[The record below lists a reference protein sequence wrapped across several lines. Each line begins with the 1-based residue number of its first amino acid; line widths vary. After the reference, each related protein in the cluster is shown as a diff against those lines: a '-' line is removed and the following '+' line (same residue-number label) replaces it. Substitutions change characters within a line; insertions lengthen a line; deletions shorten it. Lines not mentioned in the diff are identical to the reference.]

1 VVETA
6 QGGTA
11 EDSRGTGAGTHP
23 GAARAAETRDRII
36 EAATDCIRR
45 WGIRRVSMNDVAQ
58 QAGVSRRTVYLH
70 FADREALVLAVL
82 TRISALTV
90 AAVEP
95 LVRSRDT
102 LADQVAEAAVHVH
115 ALGPAQL
122 QLGLGYRPGESE
134 DATLLLAHSDQVL
147 AAWHGFWRPFVAEAR
162 DRGEVRPDL
171 DPDRATEWI
180 MRVIISLV
188 TVPARTF
195 DPDDPDQVRA
205 FVSEFITRGFAS

>member
-1 VVETA
+1 MLGDTVEERA
-6 QGGTA
+6 
-11 EDSRGTGAGTHP
+11 
-23 GAARAAETRDRII
+23 GAAIRGAETRDRIVA
-36 EAATDCIRR
+36 AATDCIRR

-70 FADREALVLAVL
+70 FADREALVLEVL
-82 TRISALTV
+82 TRISELTV

-95 LVRSRDT
+95 LVRSRPT
-102 LADQVAEAAVHVH
+102 LAEQVAEAAVHVH
-115 ALGPAQL
+115 ALGPAEL

-134 DATLLLAHSDQVL
+134 DATLLLAHSDR
-147 AAWHGFWRPFVAEAR
+147 AMSAWQGFWRPLVDEAR
-162 DRGEVRPDL
+162 DRGEVRAGL
-171 DPDRATEWI
+171 DADRAAEWI

-205 FVSEFITRGFAS
+205 FVAEFIIRGFAP